1 MITGY
6 KKALLTTAVV
16 MAVSG
21 FNVYAAPDIANSNM
35 SQSEMYNVTQE
46 KQRVRQA
53 ILMRLLRHL
62 TAARQRLCRLP
73 VIMISLG

>member
-21 FNVYAAPDIANSNM
+21 FNVYAARILRIAENI
-35 SQSEMYNVTQE
+35 SQ
-46 KQRVRQA
+46 K
-53 ILMRLLRHL
+53 
-62 TAARQRLCRLP
+62 
-73 VIMISLG
+73 